1 MRVLL
6 YKIEHKSITSFAEG
20 NMLDIATCMQ
30 YLSEKNLKHF
40 ASSRIL
46 VSLTA

>member
-6 YKIEHKSITSFAEG
+6 YKIQHKSIMLFAKG
-20 NMLDIATCMQ
+20 NVLDVATCMQ